1 MSAATSARGRS
12 TVRRGPPGP
21 RGHLL
26 WGSMF
31 EFQRNPLRFIREV
44 TNSYG
49 DVVRYRMGHMIWYQV
64 NHPDGVRRVLQENN
78 RNYGKGTLTLGILK
92 PVLGEGL
99 LTSEGDLW
107 RRQRRLMQPVFHRR
121 SVAAFGRLM
130 TDETLAMLDR
140 WRPGEPLDVAAEM
153 SRLTLNVVTGALFHS
168 YAGDEPEVIGRAV
181 GTLVEE
187 ISYRFQV
194 PIYPPRY
201 VPTRRNRRMNAAQQ
215 TIDRAV
221 YRIIQERR
229 AGTDAEDLLSLLMHT
244 RDEETGEAM
253 SDRQLRD
260 EAITLYL
267 AGHETT
273 ANALAWTFYL
283 LARNPEAEHRLRAE
297 LDEGLGGALP
307 TAGDLPRLPYARMVV
322 EEAMRLYPPVWITN
336 RQAIAEDEICGYH
349 VPADQVVMVCP
360 YVLHRHPDYW
370 EHPEEFDPARF
381 APGQARDRPRFAYF
395 PFGGGPRQCMG
406 RDMALVEAQLILA
419 TVLQRYRLRL
429 ANDRAVEPV
438 PAVTLRP
445 RGGLPMIVKPV
456 E

>member
-1 MSAATSARGRS
+1 MGAATSARGRS
-12 TVRRGPPGP
+12 TVRREPPGR

-31 EFQRNPLRFIREV
+31 EFQRDPLRFIREV
-44 TNSYG
+44 TNNYG
-49 DVVRYRMGHMIWYQV
+49 DVVRYRMGHMIWYQA

-121 SVAAFGRLM
+121 SVAAFGEIM
-130 TDETLAMLDR
+130 TRETLAMLDR

-168 YAGDEPEVIGRAV
+168 HAGDEPEVIGRAV

-244 RDEETGEAM
+244 RDKETGEAM

-297 LDEGLGGALP
+297 LNEALGEALP
-307 TAGDLPRLPYARMVV
+307 TAGDLPSLPYARMVV

-336 RQAIAEDEICGYH
+336 RQAVAEDEICGYH
-349 VPADQVVMVCP
+349 VPADQIVMVCP
-360 YVLHRHPDYW
+360 YVLHRHPNYW
-370 EHPEEFDPARF
+370 ERPEEFDPERF
-381 APGQARDRPRFAYF
+381 ASGQVRDRPRFAYF
-395 PFGGGPRQCMG
+395 PFGGGPRQCIG

-419 TVLQRYRLRL
+419 TVLQRYRLQL

-445 RGGLPMIVKPV
+445 KGGLPMIVKPV